1 MIFFLV
7 FYGSPNLKKLK
18 IMKKLVISLFAFLGV
33 STAIA
38 QNCGYQSSNQLGMHP
53 TVSTS
58 IAANAFPASGFVGI
72 NTGTATPAAPL
83 HIVGRIAM
91 RPDVELMRFQIY
103 NSTGVVSN
111 TAWRIGMKY
120 TPAANNSS
128 SFSALCFQPP
138 GCTGMTA
145 QFHSN
150 GDFLVSARV
159 IASEVFVTTT
169 IPWADYV
176 FKPDYRLRPL
186 SEVNSFIGL
195 HGHLPGMP
203 SAADVQLNGGFEMGR
218 LNILLLEKVE
228 ELTLYSI
235 QQENTINSLQ
245 TKIDDQQSQIKL
257 LEKRI
262 EAIENAQPK
271 TGK

>member
-1 MIFFLV
+1 MKFIFSIL
-7 FYGSPNLKKLK
+7 LLT
-18 IMKKLVISLFAFLGV
+18 SLQIVNGY
-33 STAIA
+33 A
-38 QNCGYQSSNQLGMHP
+38 QNCGNVSSGQLFTHP
-53 TVSTS
+53 TISTS
-58 IAANAFPASGFVGI
+58 LLSNSFPATGFVGI
-72 NTGTATPAAPL
+72 NTGAATPAAPL

-91 RPDVELMRFQIY
+91 RTNAELLRFQMY
-103 NSTGVVSN
+103 NSLGVVNN
-111 TAWRIGMKY
+111 TAWRIGMLY
-120 TPAANNSS
+120 TPVVNTPNTAA
-128 SFSALCFQPP
+128 FSALCFQAP

-150 GDFLVSARV
+150 GDFLVSGKV
-159 IASEVFVTTT
+159 IASELFVTTN

-176 FKPDYRLRPL
+176 FKPNYYLRPL

-218 LNILLLEKVE
+218 LNILLLEKIE

-235 QQENTINSLQ
+235 QQENKISSLQ
-245 TKIDDQQSQIKL
+245 TKIDSQQSQIEL

-262 EAIENAQPK
+262 EAIENTQPK